1 MCSPQQGFD
10 WWIERIRR
18 ACELYDIVRLDHFRG
33 FEAYWAIPAE
43 EKTAVNGEW
52 VKAPGLALF
61 RALEAALGP
70 LPLVAEDLGLITPEV
85 DALRLALGLPGM
97 KVLQFGFSDKGAHIH
112 LPHRFTPATVA
123 YTGTHDNNTT
133 LGWWQ
138 TAGQV
143 ERAPSRLTWGRWAS
157 SPVWP
162 LIRAVEASV
171 AQMAVVPAQDLLELG
186 SEARMNTPAVPAGN
200 WSWRAPE
207 SSWTPELAA
216 KLAALVEVTDRDND
230 PLAARPIRCGLARKL
245 PPRWFNTLWGSP
257 VRTSWLCASVLR
269 GGNPIPMSSFRR
281 LALLLALGFAAVATA
296 LAQSSTSSS
305 NPAAASTDTAQA
317 PTQGQISVQA
327 RIRARRAQRRA
338 AAIHEAFDHRYEVYT
353 GMAYLRFTPGSTL
366 ERAHE
371 YAWDTG
377 VTRYFDERLGVTVDG
392 RGYYGTAYVGSFTNV
407 SGNEITNPAIS
418 EYAVLAGPVYRFYL
432 QPKFSVSGRVMG
444 GFIHGKFSGDM
455 GTNYSGQSTL
465 FGLWPDGN
473 TFAASASIP
482 VEYNLTPRVSVRVA
496 PEYFLTGFGSTQQ
509 NSLGFTTGLAIRF
522 GKQ

>member
-1 MCSPQQGFD
+1 VPKYDANGFTCITWGQQKTMTLAFWKKYCDEAHTLLGQNWHTVKGSPAGFD
-10 WWIERIRR
+10 QSICRLIWRQSSSAFGANR
-18 ACELYDIVRLDHFRG
+18 A
-33 FEAYWAIPAE
+33 
-43 EKTAVNGEW
+43 
-52 VKAPGLALF
+52 
-61 RALEAALGP
+61 
-70 LPLVAEDLGLITPEV
+70 
-85 DALRLALGLPGM
+85 
-97 KVLQFGFSDKGAHIH
+97 S
-112 LPHRFTPATVA
+112 
-123 YTGTHDNNTT
+123 
-133 LGWWQ
+133 
-138 TAGQV
+138 
-143 ERAPSRLTWGRWAS
+143 
-157 SPVWP
+157 
-162 LIRAVEASV
+162 
-171 AQMAVVPAQDLLELG
+171 
-186 SEARMNTPAVPAGN
+186 
-200 WSWRAPE
+200 
-207 SSWTPELAA
+207 
-216 KLAALVEVTDRDND
+216 
-230 PLAARPIRCGLARKL
+230 ARPIRCGLARKL